1 MGLLDF
7 PIVILRFPQGIK
19 ELKNAL
25 ALEID
30 VTGDVCMKLPTKR
43 ETSVE
48 AVEAFSVF
56 WSGNDKERLMNLLG
70 KIFND
75 WKNPTR
81 LADNWNRYTKK
92 LKKEFDGDFRGKLNE
107 LEAFLKNPFD
117 CLTEILSLE
126 DLSILEVQTRSHK
139 SPDPFIVT
147 KVDWKG
153 DFLQTVAP
161 VALGKPEFFRCHA
174 QGVDLAL
181 FIKTALGDFLSKSL
195 RRSLLAL

>member
-1 MGLLDF
+1 MGLLDL

-19 ELKNAL
+19 DLKNAL

-30 VTGDVCMKLPTKR
+30 VTGDVCMKLPAKR
-43 ETSVE
+43 ERFLE

-56 WSGNDKERLMNLLG
+56 WSGNDKERLMNLLK

-75 WKNPTR
+75 WKKPTK
-81 LADNWNRYTKK
+81 LAANWNSYKKK
-92 LKKEFDGDFRGKLNE
+92 LEEEFDGDFRRKFSE
-107 LEAFLKNPFD
+107 LETFLKNPFD

-139 SPDPFIVT
+139 SRKPFIVT

-153 DFLQTVAP
+153 DFFQIVAP

-181 FIKTALGDFLSKSL
+181 FIKSALGDFLIKL
-195 RRSLLAL
+195 IRRPLLAL